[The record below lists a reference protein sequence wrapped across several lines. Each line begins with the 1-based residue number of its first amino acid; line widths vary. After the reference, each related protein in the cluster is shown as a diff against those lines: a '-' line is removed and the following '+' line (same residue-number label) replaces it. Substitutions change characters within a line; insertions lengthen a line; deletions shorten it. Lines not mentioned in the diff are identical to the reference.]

1 MGETVAK
8 KLARH
13 FKSIDA
19 IKLASF
25 EELIH
30 VDEIGDKIAESVL
43 EFFSEQS
50 NVILVER
57 LKSYNVQMAISEE
70 VMSNQT
76 ELLEGKIFVVSGVF
90 YKVSRTELKTLIETN
105 GGKVSSSISSKTNF
119 LIAGDKMGPSKKA
132 KAEALGLQIISE
144 EDFFVMLG

>member
-43 EFFSEQS
+43 EFFRTIKCNS
-50 NVILVER
+50 VER

-76 ELLEGKIFVVSGVF
+76 ELLEGKIFGYLVF

-144 EDFFVMLG
+144 ETSL